1 MQKLLALR
9 LFEGMIRGAQPSS
22 GHYAFQLRE
31 WLIEP
36 SAAMM
41 KQR

>member
-1 MQKLLALR
+1 MQKLHTLR
-9 LFEGMIRGAQPSS
+9 LFEGGDARGRPSLS
-22 GHYAFQLRE
+22 HYAFQLRE

>member
-1 MQKLLALR
+1 MQILHAHR
-9 LFEGMIRGAQPSS
+9 LFEGMMRGAEASR
-22 GHYAFQLRE
+22 GYYAFQLRE